1 MIVRIRL
8 YGTRQREGG
17 ILTLVTEEPRISSKP
32 DPRTVA
38 RANLTTVIR
47 GGGFASYDELY
58 RWSIEQRHSFWQMVL
73 NRLGIVF
80 DTPPSEILAGTARK
94 PIWLPG
100 AQMNIV
106 DSCFTAPPN
115 DTAVIFRRDGAEGRL
130 SYEALRVLVDRCAN
144 GLVSH
149 GVGAGDRVAVAMPMT
164 VEAVVAY
171 LGVISVGAAVV
182 SIADSFAPHEIAT
195 RIEMTGPSL
204 VITQDRLVRGGRVFP
219 MFEKVVE
226 AGAPRCVVVDTGAGI
241 PLRSSDVSW
250 ADLTSEDGAFA
261 PVACLPDGHVNILFS
276 SGTTG
281 TPKAIPWTHLT
292 AIKSAMDGHFH
303 HDIHPDDVVAW
314 PTNLGWM
321 LGPWLVFASL
331 VNGAAMALY
340 DDAPTGSG
348 FVDFVR
354 EAGVTV
360 LGFVPSLVAAWRA
373 SGVLE
378 DAGWTRVRVLSSSGE
393 ASAPEDYA
401 WMMDV
406 AGGVPIIEYC
416 GGTEIGGGYIAG
428 TVLHDAVPA
437 TFTTPILGFDVRI
450 LDDAGRPA
458 DTGEM
463 YLVPPSMGLS
473 EEALGIDHDRV
484 YYDGVPE
491 ADVQLRRHGDHMER
505 LSGGYFRALG
515 RGDDTMNLGGIKVSS
530 TEIERVV
537 GGVVGLA
544 EAAAI
549 GVAPAGGGPSRLV
562 IYAVAAP
569 GFDPDPDEWMQQMQ
583 AAIRSELN
591 PLFKID
597 ELVVADSLPRT
608 ASAKVVRRELRGMHE

>member
-1 MIVRIRL
+1 
-8 YGTRQREGG
+8 
-17 ILTLVTEEPRISSKP
+17 
-32 DPRTVA
+32 
-38 RANLTTVIR
+38 
-47 GGGFASYDELY
+47 
-58 RWSIEQRHSFWQMVL
+58 
-73 NRLGIVF
+73 
-80 DTPPSEILAGTARK
+80 
-94 PIWLPG
+94 
-100 AQMNIV
+100 MNIV
-106 DSCFTAPPN
+106 DSCFTAPPS

-130 SYEALRVLVDRCAN
+130 SYEALRALVDRCAS
-144 GLVSH
+144 GLVSY
-149 GVGAGDRVAVAMPMT
+149 GVGAGDRVAIAMPMT

-182 SIADSFAPHEIAT
+182 SIADSFASHEIAA
-195 RIEMTGPSL
+195 RIDMTSPTL
-204 VITQDRLVRGGRVFP
+204 VITQDRLVRGGRVLP

-226 AGAPRCVVVDTGAGI
+226 AGASRCVVVDTGAGI
-241 PLRSSDVSW
+241 SLRPSDVSW
-250 ADLTSEDGAFA
+250 AELTSEGGAFA
-261 PVACLPDGHVNILFS
+261 PVACSPEGHVNILFS

-292 AIKSAMDGHFH
+292 AIKAAMDGHFH

-321 LGPWLVFASL
+321 LGPWLIFASL

-378 DAGWTRVRVLSSSGE
+378 DTGWTRIRVLSSSGE

-401 WMMDV
+401 WMMDA

-450 LDDAGRPA
+450 FDDTGRPA
-458 DTGEM
+458 DAGEM

-473 EEALGIDHDRV
+473 QELLGSDHDRV
-484 YYDGVPE
+484 YYEGVPE
-491 ADVQLRRHGDHMER
+491 ADVVLRRHGDHMER
-505 LSGGYFRALG
+505 LSGGYFQALG
-515 RGDDTMNLGGIKVSS
+515 RVDDTMNLGGIKISS
-530 TEIERVV
+530 AEIERVV
-537 GGVVGLA
+537 GGVGGVA
-544 EAAAI
+544 EVAAI

-569 GFDPDPDEWMQQMQ
+569 GFNPDSDEWMQQMQ
-583 AAIRSELN
+583 TAIRTELN
-591 PLFKID
+591 PLFKIS
-597 ELVVADSLPRT
+597 ELVVADHLPRT
-608 ASAKVVRRELRGMHE
+608 ASAKVMRRELRGRHE